1 MAEKF
6 ETIVNNYGK
15 QVLNTAIKILGD
27 SQKALDVHQEVFLA
41 IWQRWHSFN
50 GQTKWSSY
58 LYRTTVRKAIEL
70 AKKSRKEIPTENLPD
85 KKSNDLPENRL
96 KETELRELITKGLL
110 KIPERQADVFVLA
123 KIEGLKTEEIAQ
135 ILQCSPQ
142 TVRVHLHRAVKQLAE
157 ELKGY
162 LK

>member
-1 MAEKF
+1 VSENF

-15 QVLNTAIKILGD
+15 QVLNTAIRILGD
-27 SQKALDVHQEVFLA
+27 RQKALDVHQEVFLA
-41 IWQRWHSFN
+41 IWQRWNSYN

-70 AKKSRKEIPTENLPD
+70 AKKSRKETPMENLPEKISTD
-85 KKSNDLPENRL
+85 SPENHL
-96 KETELRELITKGLL
+96 KVKELREMITKGLL
-110 KIPERQADVFVLA
+110 KIPDRQAEVFILA
-123 KIEGLKTEEIAQ
+123 KIEGLKAEEISE

-142 TVRVHLHRAVKQLAE
+142 TVRVHLHRAIKQLAE